1 MPTPLIPQ
9 EVLLLE
15 RYSSKE
21 QFGQMRDTWEALV
34 THCDN
39 CLDRFMRN
47 LPPDY
52 RGRPQPLQP
61 DVVWGELVIRNFR
74 DTLLSLY
81 DSYIQLSHGNAHAL
95 DDAHRVANDVRGQ
108 REFSTE
114 WFDEVEAGARDRYY
128 DLLYHAGRLADS
140 IWRTSGAYWI
150 QGTLTSRFNPDSRGP
165 LPDLAQWPKY
175 RLNPD
180 VNVGTDEPVPH
191 TGIYLPSI
199 DDSCAQFLIE
209 GDPAD
214 QANIGY
220 DPKRMQN
227 AGRAPTRWILVERV
241 PGEFVDDPLADLLGG
256 SVDVRV
262 ARVPA
267 GLVCPRAGWWQ
278 TPANAG
284 ARRYFKQGDI
294 FPKIENSD
302 YGDTFWQ
309 WAQDQSDPRL

>member
-1 MPTPLIPQ
+1 ML
-9 EVLLLE
+9 
-15 RYSSKE
+15 
-21 QFGQMRDTWEALV
+21 
-34 THCDN
+34 
-39 CLDRFMRN
+39 
-47 LPPDY
+47 Y
-52 RGRPQPLQP
+52 R
-61 DVVWGELVIRNFR
+61 LVITRAISGP
-74 DTLLSLY
+74 L
-81 DSYIQLSHGNAHAL
+81 G
-95 DDAHRVANDVRGQ
+95 RVLGEERVDKPIR
-108 REFSTE
+108 S
-114 WFDEVEAGARDRYY
+114 
-128 DLLYHAGRLADS
+128 GRT
-140 IWRTSGAYWI
+140 R
-150 QGTLTSRFNPDSRGP
+150 P

-180 VNVGTDEPVPH
+180 ISVSTDEPVPH
-191 TGIYLPSI
+191 TGLYLPTI

-284 ARRYFKQGDI
+284 ARRYFKQGKSSEDRERTPATSGI
-294 FPKIENSD
+294 GP
-302 YGDTFWQ
+302 G
-309 WAQDQSDPRL
+309 QSDLGCDPHPATSLAVDGRGLAGWFRSYRRKHATLTMHQRS